1 MRAFLLG
8 FLLAVIASGCATQRV
23 TMEDLKVNET
33 RLFVTRSGE
42 NVTLSWESKAGM
54 SYTVLY
60 NHTRSAT
67 SPWNVVPGLD
77 SIRGTGRTL
86 TYQDRVPAQDVR
98 YYRLQTD
105 SSISLSP

>member
-1 MRAFLLG
+1 MRAILFG
-8 FLLAVIASGCATQRV
+8 FLLAVFTSGCATQRV

-42 NVTLSWESKAGM
+42 NVTLSWESQAGM
-54 SYTVLY
+54 SYTILY

-67 SPWNVVPGLD
+67 SPWKVLPGFD

-86 TYQDRVPAQDVR
+86 TYQDRVPAQETR
-98 YYRLQTD
+98 FYRLQTT